1 MHTFHKIPESTIIIE
16 SFWDNLVHNLFI
28 LFQNGLV
35 NVLNNPL
42 SVNFIYMPVLQ
53 IEYCIVSGV
62 NNVILQ
68 KNIKNICKYVNVH
81 K

>member
-68 KNIKNICKYVNVH
+68 KNIKNICKYVNVQ

>member
-35 NVLNNPL
+35 NLLNNPL

-62 NNVILQ
+62 NNVIL
-68 KNIKNICKYVNVH
+68 
-81 K
+81 

>member
-35 NVLNNPL
+35 NALNNPL

-62 NNVILQ
+62 NNVIL
-68 KNIKNICKYVNVH
+68 
-81 K
+81 

>member
-16 SFWDNLVHNLFI
+16 SFWDNLVHNLLI

-35 NVLNNPL
+35 NVLNNLL

-62 NNVILQ
+62 NNVIL
-68 KNIKNICKYVNVH
+68 
-81 K
+81 